1 MRRFLSR
8 KGRFSLRQSKS
19 GTRSASKDFYLG
31 LPATNQN
38 WPEAFGFRLGGTG
51 PSYILSVVEGSS
63 AYLAGL
69 QPGDQV
75 VDIEGQDVT
84 NLSTPALIALA
95 QTLKTVPPSI
105 GVVSRIEQIDI
116 TPGPDG
122 RFGFTIIGDS
132 PLMVEECMPGG
143 PAGRSGL
150 KVGDYVME
158 VNGIPVKHHETA
170 AAMIK
175 AAQGRPLRLGV
186 LSMARRPKRLSSS
199 MRVLSQSGDSIR
211 DSRAHKAMEFNKK
224 VEEVLG
230 EEQDVKE
237 QLFEVLKQYASE
249 RDVES
254 LAEALPDILI
264 TEEHQQ
270 LIDSVR
276 IFIPKKHRERFD
288 EVVSQSLMSRLKG
301 RSFSDPSRSHL
312 RRSRSED
319 HPERLLVSTRA
330 SSVPRTH
337 AEEGVVPPARG
348 MRKTTS
354 LIAGHSG
361 GSTTNCRTVRVC
373 KGNMSFGFTL
383 RGHAP
388 VWIDSVIPGSPADK
402 AGLKPGDRILF
413 LNGLD
418 MRTSSHEKVVSMLQ
432 GSGAMPTLVVE
443 DGSATFTL
451 SEQDLPGGSVP
462 PECARSPVLS
472 SLQWVAEIL
481 PPSIRVQGR
490 TFGQQLEHLL
500 TIQEK
505 YTICKALENFF
516 QHRNVD
522 TLIVDVFPVL
532 DTPAKQVIWQFVY
545 QLLTYEEQEHCQN
558 KISRFLGYKAP
569 VPPPPPP
576 PPPSEPESA
585 PEPHRRSSSMRV
597 TGTTYRSSVRGRS
610 SDDLVIGTHLGMG
623 LRTEPAHETG
633 MRLAP
638 GERQSGDGTSLPETP
653 NNLTNLSAVY
663 AELENM
669 YSSKRSKSLKSR
681 PPPAPESL
689 LDLEPPSRT
698 ASPTVHGSTG
708 NRKGPSPHSS
718 WPDPLPSPPLAQ
730 FYPSGLT
737 SQTSGES
744 NPYISLDSPPPSPPE
759 PDFPSSPPVHR
770 SSKRRYTFSKP
781 PRSEDTDR
789 FLDALSEQLGQRVA
803 IVDDFLTPENDYE
816 EDVVQMGF
824 PDEDDEDIEDELV
837 VDDDENGGFVAPE
850 LSSPSDVQSSS
861 GEENASSLT
870 YSSSSD
876 HIPPPPMTPP
886 PPPPVQFNDP
896 PPPPPPP
903 AQTQP
908 QQQQQQQQPLIYTP
922 EHSPRTYVPIR
933 RKSGPP
939 PPPPPRSNIPP
950 KRHSLHKVLPTREDL
965 QVHATIQELKA
976 YQEQSYHGRQAYEEQ
991 QAYKERQAYEE
1002 QKAYEEQQLFQE
1014 QQAYQEKIFKERQ
1027 AYEEQKAFEEQQIY
1041 QEQQAFQDRQVY
1053 EQAYQEQK
1061 AYEQRKAYK
1070 EQKAFEELQAYQEQK
1085 AYEERKAYEEQKAY
1099 EERQAYEEQQAYQEQ
1114 QMQQIY
1120 QSHQSMP
1127 AQPTQQ
1133 KAHSPLPLQ
1142 QLHQSLPPLP
1152 SPDSTHAHANH
1163 PLYMMHQAQQQQ
1175 AHQSHHHRRLSRSA
1189 PPPRQP
1195 SPQPTVHPSQQGQYT
1210 EGIYQSH
1217 KGVKP
1222 QPHHSSTEM
1231 LHQMHQAPAH
1241 HSSAEMLHQLQ
1252 QSQAHHASTEMLQ
1265 QLQQS
1270 QAHHASTEMLQQ
1282 MQQVHAHYSSSEM
1295 LHQMHK
1301 SKAHHSSTELLNQA
1315 HQMHRGQPHHSST
1328 ELLHQMHPPKSHHS
1342 STELLHQVHQ
1352 MHQPKPHHSST
1363 EILHQVQQEP
1373 ASLPVQLNRE
1383 SHSHQSRRS
1392 LKGHHQTEV
1401 SLQRHQEQQ
1410 IHQTHH
1416 PQPTKPSPQRPHS
1429 IQQTHHHSSTPQIH
1443 HIHHMTPQPPP
1454 QDYQHQIHVIHPP
1467 QQPHRPQPLLSTF
1480 QPLQPHQP
1488 TLSSFQPLP
1497 QHPQPQHQVQSS
1509 TQTARPHSQPSHH
1522 LLQSQNQ
1529 PQSQA
1534 HHKQSQNQ
1542 GQPQSLPHSL
1552 SDPTEHLEPP
1562 PPPPLPPPCSPPPL
1576 PRPNLSRMDSN
1587 HMSVKRL
1594 RWEQVENSEG
1604 TIWGQLGANSDY
1616 DKLHDMVKYLDLE
1629 LHFGTQK
1636 SSMPAPE
1643 PSPQLEPFKKKDVVE
1658 ILSHK
1663 KAYNASILI
1672 AHLKLSSGELRQLLM
1687 NMTTDRLEPA
1697 HIKQLLLYA
1706 PDAEEVKKYEEYRQD
1721 PSKLSEPDQFVLQML
1736 SVAEYKT
1743 RLQSL
1748 LFKCCLQEKTEE
1760 LRGAYDCI
1768 YKASM
1773 ELKTSKKLAKILEF
1787 VLAMGNYL
1795 NNSQPKTNKTTGFKI
1810 NFLTELSTTKTV
1822 DGKSTFLH
1830 ILVKSLCQHFP
1841 DVLDFSKDLT
1851 MVPLAAKVN
1860 QRTIT
1865 SDLNDIHTNIQD
1877 IRSACQKMPATAE
1890 DRFAV
1895 VMSNFLENSHP
1906 AIQSLE
1912 SLQQRAMEEF
1922 SKTASFFGEDGK
1934 ATNTEAFFCIFAEF
1948 TKKFERALGDQQAA
1962 ENPKSPRSPRMA
1974 SPLACLCGR
1983 RNAALWMDT
1992 FWLGKV

>member
-122 RFGFTIIGDS
+122 RFGFTIVGDS
-132 PLMVEECMPGG
+132 PLMVEDCMPNG

-150 KVGDYVME
+150 KAGDYVME

-211 DSRAHKAMEFNKK
+211 ESRAHKAMEFNKK

-230 EEQDVKE
+230 EELDVKE
-237 QLFEVLKQYASE
+237 HLFEVLKQYAAE
-249 RDVES
+249 RDVDT

-264 TEEHQQ
+264 TEDHQQ

-301 RSFSDPSRSHL
+301 RSFSDPSRNHL

-330 SSVPRTH
+330 SSVPRTQ
-337 AEEGVVPPARG
+337 AEEGMVPPARG

-354 LIAGHSG
+354 LIAGHSSG
-361 GSTTNCRTVRVC
+361 TTTNCRTVRVC
-373 KGNMSFGFTL
+373 KGNTSFGFTL

-443 DGSATFTL
+443 DGPPTFTL
-451 SEQDLPGGSVP
+451 SEQDLAGGGVP
-462 PECARSPVLS
+462 TERSRSPVLS

-500 TIQEK
+500 TIQER

-545 QLLTYEEQEHCQN
+545 QLLTYEEQEHCQS

-576 PPPSEPESA
+576 PPPPPEPEVA

-610 SDDLVIGTHLGMG
+610 SDDLVIGTHLGQGFRAEM
-623 LRTEPAHETG
+623 LLETG

-669 YSSKRSKSLKSR
+669 YSTKRSKSLKSR
-681 PPPAPESL
+681 APPAPESL

-698 ASPTVHGSTG
+698 ASPTVHANTGS
-708 NRKGPSPHSS
+708 RKGPPPPTS
-718 WPDPLPSPPLAQ
+718 WPEPLPSPPTPQ

-759 PDFPSSPPVHR
+759 PSDFPSSPPTHR
-770 SSKRRYTFSKP
+770 SNKRRYTFSKP

-803 IVDDFLTPENDYE
+803 IIDDFLTPENDYE
-816 EDVVQMGF
+816 EDGVQMGF
-824 PDEDDEDIEDELV
+824 PDEEDEDNEEELGVDE
-837 VDDDENGGFVAPE
+837 DENGGFVAPE

-903 AQTQP
+903 APAQSQSP
-908 QQQQQQQQPLIYTP
+908 HQQQQQQQLSYTP
-922 EHSPRTYVPIR
+922 EHSPRAYVPIR

-939 PPPPPRSNIPP
+939 PPPPPRSNPPP

-976 YQEQSYHGRQAYEEQ
+976 FQEQ

-1002 QKAYEEQQLFQE
+1002 QKAFEEQQLFQEQQAYKE

-1027 AYEEQKAFEEQQIY
+1027 AYEEQKVYEEQKAFEEQQMY
-1041 QEQQAFQDRQVY
+1041 QEQQAYQERQAY
-1053 EQAYQEQK
+1053 EQRQAYQEQK
-1061 AYEQRKAYK
+1061 AYEQRQAYK
-1070 EQKAFEELQAYQEQK
+1070 EQKAFEELQSYQEQK
-1085 AYEERKAYEEQKAY
+1085 AFEERKAYEEQKAY
-1099 EERQAYEEQQAYQEQ
+1099 EELQSYEEQQACQE
-1114 QMQQIY
+1114 QQIY
-1120 QSHQSMP
+1120 QSHHSMP
-1127 AQPTQQ
+1127 NQPTQQ
-1133 KAHSPLPLQ
+1133 KALSPLPLQ
-1142 QLHQSLPPLP
+1142 QLHQSLPSLP
-1152 SPDSTHAHANH
+1152 SPDSTHQHPNH
-1163 PLYMMHQAQQQQ
+1163 PLYMMRQAQQQQ
-1175 AHQSHHHRRLSRSA
+1175 AHQSHLLRRQSRSA
-1189 PPPRQP
+1189 PPPHQP
-1195 SPQPTVHPSQQGQYT
+1195 PPQPTVHPSQQGPYA

-1217 KGVKP
+1217 QGMRP
-1222 QPHHSSTEM
+1222 Q
-1231 LHQMHQAPAH
+1231 AH

-1252 QSQAHHASTEMLQ
+1252 QFQAHHSSA
-1265 QLQQS
+1265 
-1270 QAHHASTEMLQQ
+1270 EMLQQ
-1282 MQQVHAHYSSSEM
+1282 MEQVHAHFSSSEM
-1295 LHQMHK
+1295 LHQMQK
-1301 SKAHHSSTELLNQA
+1301 TKAHHSSTEVLHQG
-1315 HQMHRGQPHHSST
+1315 HQMQQMQPHHSST
-1328 ELLHQMHPPKSHHS
+1328 ELLHQAHQMHRGQVHHS
-1342 STELLHQVHQ
+1342 STELLHQMHNPQAHHSSTELLHQAHQ
-1352 MHQPKPHHSST
+1352 MHQTKPHHSST
-1363 EILHQVQQEP
+1363 ELLHEAQQEP
-1373 ASLPVQLNRE
+1373 ASLPVQLTRD

-1392 LKGHHQTEV
+1392 LKGHHQTQV
-1401 SLQRHQEQQ
+1401 SQQGRHQEQQ

-1467 QQPHRPQPLLSTF
+1467 QQPPRPQPLLSTF

-1488 TLSSFQPLP
+1488 TISTFQS
-1497 QHPQPQHQVQSS
+1497 QHYQSQHQVQPS
-1509 TQTARPHSQPSHH
+1509 TQATRPQSQPSHH
-1522 LLQSQNQ
+1522 LLQLQHQ
-1529 PQSQA
+1529 PQTQS
-1534 HHKQSQNQ
+1534 HNKQSHGQS
-1542 GQPQSLPHSL
+1542 QPQSLPHSL
-1552 SDPTEHLEPP
+1552 SDPSEHLEPP

-1576 PRPNLSRMDSN
+1576 PRPSLSRMDSN

-1636 SSMPAPE
+1636 SSMPVPE
-1643 PSPQLEPFKKKDVVE
+1643 PSHLLETFKKKDVIE

-1672 AHLKLSSGELRQLLM
+1672 AHLKLSPGELRQILM
-1687 NMTTDRLEPA
+1687 NMVTDRLEPA

-1736 SVAEYKT
+1736 SVPEYQT

-1748 LFKCCLQEKTEE
+1748 LFKCSLQEKTEE
-1760 LRGAYDCI
+1760 LRGAYDCL

-1830 ILVKSLCQHFP
+1830 ILVKSLCHHFP

-1865 SDLNDIHTNIQD
+1865 SDLNDLHTTIQD
-1877 IRSACQKMPATAE
+1877 IRSACQKMPVTAE

-1895 VMSNFLENSHP
+1895 AMSNFLENSHP
-1906 AIQSLE
+1906 AVQSLD

-1922 SKTASFFGEDGK
+1922 SKTASFFGEDSK
-1934 ATNTEAFFCIFAEF
+1934 STNTEAFFGIFAEF
-1948 TKKFERALGDQQAA
+1948 IGKFEKALNDQQAA
-1962 ENPKSPRSPRMA
+1962 ENQKSPRSPRMA
-1974 SPLACLCGR
+1974 SPLA
-1983 RNAALWMDT
+1983 W
-1992 FWLGKV
+1992 